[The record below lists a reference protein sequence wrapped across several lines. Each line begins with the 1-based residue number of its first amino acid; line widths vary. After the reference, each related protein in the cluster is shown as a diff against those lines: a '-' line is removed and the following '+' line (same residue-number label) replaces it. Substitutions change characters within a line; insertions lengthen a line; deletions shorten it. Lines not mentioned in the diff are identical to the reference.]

1 VSLNDTVGVDEA
13 DSLDSN
19 DDSDMELDLFKIIGS
34 AFIGVKVL
42 NVWASSYT
50 NGLFESDDFDEE
62 LAKDLADIDP

>member
-1 VSLNDTVGVDEA
+1 
-13 DSLDSN
+13 
-19 DDSDMELDLFKIIGS
+19 MELDLFKIIGS

-42 NVWASSYT
+42 NVWASSST